1 VKRITFAL
9 LGLFALP
16 PALVAQGARAPAV
29 PAPGIGVPRG
39 VPLSGAELGART
51 EEIGALLRC
60 PVCQGLSVADSPAT
74 MARNMKAEVRQKLA
88 AGYDQEQ
95 ILAHFERA
103 YGEFV
108 RLDPP
113 ARGMNWLVWLG
124 PLAAL
129 LAGVAL
135 VALALKRSPRDA
147 AERAPAASGPS
158 ALPARDTLPGDP
170 HLAAAVRHVRS
181 LAYGWPD
188 GVPPKT
194 PAAAS

>member
-1 VKRITFAL
+1 MKRITFAL

-113 ARGMNWLVWLG
+113 ARGRTLWVWILPG
-124 PLAAL
+124 AAL
-129 LAGVAL
+129 VIGTTVVLTRGGR
-135 VALALKRSPRDA
+135 RSVPIELTA
-147 AERAPAASGPS
+147 EERARVQAEVD
-158 ALPARDTLPGDP
+158 R
-170 HLAAAVRHVRS
+170 AVIEDEV
-181 LAYGWPD
+181 
-188 GVPPKT
+188 
-194 PAAAS
+194 